1 MPGQA
6 TAGFQRGGRP
16 ALSLA
21 PLTAQ
26 IVYRQVLAVVADR
39 LWTPTTRPGRWS
51 DFPAIYTSLSLE
63 VALTERL
70 KRTGAARTDLVVA
83 TADVSLEGVLDLTTN
98 AALSD
103 FGASVASV
111 SADGYDVPQRIGRL
125 LRDAAVQGVLV
136 PAAIAREHRRYAG
149 FVLEKRGGGAPEQIK
164 TPTSGVNLVIFVEH
178 ASARW
183 FKERERFLCTIHG
196 LPS

>member
-6 TAGFQRGGRP
+6 AAGDQRGDRQ

-21 PLTAQ
+21 PLSAQ

-39 LWTPTTRPGRWS
+39 MWAPTTRPGRWS

-83 TADVSLEGVLDLTTN
+83 IADASLERVLDLTTN
-98 AALSD
+98 PALSD
-103 FGASVASV
+103 FGATVTSV
-111 SADGYDVPQRIGRL
+111 STDNYDIPQRIGRL
-125 LRDAAVQGVLV
+125 LRDAAVQAAFV
-136 PAAIAREHRRYAG
+136 PAAIGREHRRYPR
-149 FVLEKRGGGAPEQIK
+149 FVLAKRGEAPQQIK
-164 TPTSGVNLVIFVEH
+164 TPASGVNLVIFVEH
-178 ASARW
+178 ARAHW

-196 LPS
+196 LPG